1 MSTNTFKDDLFKLHV
16 EAKDNCRFLSTL
28 ERHFKVRWFVVL
40 TDLSEKQ
47 LLLPF
52 RSEKSYEQIFKHT
65 IYIYLC
71 KQPVLPVED
80 EKEDRG
86 HEQPWQLSLQTAP

>member
-1 MSTNTFKDDLFKLHV
+1 MQGNFFFKKGG
-16 EAKDNCRFLSTL
+16 
-28 ERHFKVRWFVVL
+28 FVSL

-52 RSEKSYEQIFKHT
+52 RAEKSYEQIFKHT

-71 KQPVLPVED
+71 KQPILPVED

-86 HEQPWQLSLQTAP
+86 HEQPWQLSLETAP